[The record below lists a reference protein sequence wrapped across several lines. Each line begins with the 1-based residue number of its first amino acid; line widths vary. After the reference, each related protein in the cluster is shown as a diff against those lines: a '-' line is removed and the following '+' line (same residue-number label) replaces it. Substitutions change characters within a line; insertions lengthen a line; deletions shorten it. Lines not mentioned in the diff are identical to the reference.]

1 MPHSGFS
8 KKQASRTNSGAM
20 AAERAGVTEDAV
32 LGGRLVVRQP
42 RKGHRV
48 GHDAMLL
55 AAACSARP
63 GERLIELGAGVGAA
77 GLAVARRVHGLALTM
92 IEIDPA
98 LAALAREN
106 AERNGL
112 AERTRVICLDVSAL
126 PEAFTAAGV
135 SAGAADHVLM
145 NPPFNAAHNPSPD
158 RGRRLA
164 HVGTLETP
172 RRWVETAAWLLGPAG
187 ALTLIWRA
195 DGLDGVLAALA
206 DDFGGIC
213 ILPIHPKPD
222 APAIRVVVR
231 AVKETRAPLA
241 LLPGLVL
248 NDGHGQPTPAAEAV
262 LREGALLALA
272 EIQ

>member
-1 MPHSGFS
+1 MRSSWMRRGGFS
-8 KKQASRTNSGAM
+8 KKQVSLTSFGPM
-20 AAERAGVTEDAV
+20 GGERADVTEDAV
-32 LGGRLVVRQP
+32 LGGRLVMRQP

-77 GLAVARRVHGLALTM
+77 GLAVARRVHDLALTM

-112 AERTRVICLDVSAL
+112 AERTRVVCLASAVVRA
-126 PEAFTAAGV
+126 PSPAAGPP
-135 SAGAADHVLM
+135 ADAADHVLM
-145 NPPFNAAHNPSPD
+145 TPPFNAAHNPSPD

-195 DGLDGVLAALA
+195 DG
-206 DDFGGIC
+206 
-213 ILPIHPKPD
+213 
-222 APAIRVVVR
+222 
-231 AVKETRAPLA
+231 
-241 LLPGLVL
+241 
-248 NDGHGQPTPAAEAV
+248 
-262 LREGALLALA
+262 
-272 EIQ
+272 

>member
-1 MPHSGFS
+1 MG
-8 KKQASRTNSGAM
+8 
-20 AAERAGVTEDAV
+20 AERADVTEDAV
-32 LGGRLVVRQP
+32 LGGRLILRQP

-48 GHDAMLL
+48 GHDAILL

-63 GERLIELGAGVGAA
+63 RERLIELGAGVGAA
-77 GLAVARRVHGLALTM
+77 GLAIAHRVDDLALTM

-112 AERTRVICLDVSAL
+112 AERARVVCLDVAAS
-126 PEAFTAAGV
+126 PEAFAAADI

-164 HVGTLETP
+164 HVGTPDTP
-172 RRWVETAAWLLGPAG
+172 RRWVETAAWLLRSGG
-187 ALTLIWRA
+187 ILTLIWRA
-195 DGLDGVLAALA
+195 DALDLVLATLA
-206 DDFGGIC
+206 DDFGGLC

-222 APAIRVVVR
+222 APAIRVLVR
-231 AVKETRAPLA
+231 AVKQGRAPLA

-248 NDGHGQPTPAAEAV
+248 TDGDGQPTPSAEAV
-262 LREGALLALA
+262 LRAGALLALA
-272 EIQ
+272 KIQ